1 MVQSVSDSA
10 SGNSSTT
17 AEQDEFDKNKKERE
31 ESLKQSKQYL
41 ENQGKNYVS
50 RDERH
55 YRMMHI
61 FDKTANSNK
70 LELTSFDFENEEN
83 F

>member
-1 MVQSVSDSA
+1 MASKRAHRRSQSRSMVQSVSDSA

-55 YRMMHI
+55 
-61 FDKTANSNK
+61 
-70 LELTSFDFENEEN
+70 
-83 F
+83 